1 MKLSVICVV
10 YKYTTLSWSRAQ
22 KAVLNNSLEQ
32 QRITKNVVLKRAML
46 STAISSQYISLDEKY
61 ILELRD
67 VPAPLTQ
74 ETLK

>member
-1 MKLSVICVV
+1 M
-10 YKYTTLSWSRAQ
+10 
-22 KAVLNNSLEQ
+22 LNNSLEQ